1 MGANMNRGDT
11 TALTGLRAWRAALSE
26 MPRLDRDTWDRLDGF
41 ARWLV
46 ACRASVL
53 VMTFSSAAVG
63 GVLAWRD
70 QAFLLGH
77 WLLAAVGLVLAHAT
91 NNLINDLTDVAR
103 GVDDEG
109 YFRVRYGTHVLQQG
123 LLDRRGM
130 LRYTLLTGLLALL
143 AGAALVWLRG
153 GVTLPLMAAGAALV
167 LFYTWPLKYI
177 GLGEPAVLL
186 AWGPLMVGGTYFV
199 CSGRWDWP
207 VAAVGTVY
215 ALGPTSVLFGKHIDK
230 LSADA
235 AKGVRTLPVL
245 LGEARARHCVILLL
259 VAQYGMLCW
268 LAMRGHLGLVSL
280 LALVNLPVFG
290 RLLKVYRAPAPAQC
304 PADFPA
310 SAWPLWF
317 SAYAFDHTR
326 RFSGWLLLGLLLDA
340 VLVRFSG

>member
-1 MGANMNRGDT
+1 MNREPSKPLPKANTWRD
-11 TALTGLRAWRAALSE
+11 ALTE
-26 MPRLDRDTWDRLDGF
+26 MPRLDRAAWDRLDGV

-46 ACRASVL
+46 ASRASVL
-53 VMTFSSAAVG
+53 VMTFSSAAVA

-70 QAFLLGH
+70 QSLAVGL
-77 WLLAAVGLVLAHAT
+77 WLLATIGLVLAHAT
-91 NNLINDLTDVAR
+91 NNLLNDLTDVAR

-123 LLDRRGM
+123 LIDRSDM
-130 LRYTLLTGLLALL
+130 LRYIVLTGLLAVL
-143 AGAALVWLRG
+143 AGVALVWLRG
-153 GVTLPLMAAGAALV
+153 GLTLPLMVAGAFLV
-167 LFYTWPLKYI
+167 LFYTWPLKYM

-230 LSADA
+230 LAADA

-245 LGEARARHCVILLL
+245 LGEVRARHAVVLML
-259 VAQYGMLCW
+259 VAQYGLLAW
-268 LAMRGHLGLVSL
+268 LVMRGHMGLVCL

-290 RLLKVYRAPAPAQC
+290 RLLRVYRAPAPLHR
-304 PADFPA
+304 PTDFPA

-326 RFSGWLLLGLLLDA
+326 RFSAWLLAGLLLDA
-340 VLVRFSG
+340 LWLRYGA